1 VSNRQHD
8 AHVRDL
14 RELQKE
20 IEREHRAR
28 YRREDNNHDGR
39 PHVRVEAWKKNRDDD
54 PLLKLLKEGKR

>member
-14 RELQKE
+14 REQV
-20 IEREHRAR
+20 ERERRAR

-39 PHVRVEAWKKNRDDD
+39 PHVRWQAWKKDCDED
-54 PLLKLLKEGKR
+54 PLLKLLEEGKR